1 MKDEIRVVIHV
12 VNHMTYG
19 PRWVW
24 QSAHSA
30 ASGPW
35 PGEISILVPSLRI
48 PPFSSGSQPH
58 GDTLV
63 AGYCLVAVVTV
74 ESALG
79 P

>member
-1 MKDEIRVVIHV
+1 M

-24 QSAHSA
+24 QSARSA

-35 PGEISILVPSLRI
+35 PGKISILVQSPRT

-63 AGYCLVAVVTV
+63 AGYCLAAAVRV

>member
-1 MKDEIRVVIHV
+1 MKDEIRVVIV
-12 VNHMTYG
+12 KHMTYG

-24 QSAHSA
+24 QSGHSA
-30 ASGPW
+30 ASDPW
-35 PGEISILVPSLRI
+35 PGEISVLVLSLRT
-48 PPFSSGSQPH
+48 PPFSSGSRPH

-63 AGYCLVAVVTV
+63 AGYCLAAAVRV